1 MPPRTPALLRTAF
14 AVLRALL
21 GLVVLLALLAGI
33 PVALVAVGHPPSE
46 LTNRGLDVL
55 TQQDDGT
62 LFLTVLTLLGWAAWA
77 ALALSTLIEAI
88 ALVRRRAAPRVRG
101 LRGMQS
107 FVGMLL
113 GGLVLI
119 VPTTASAAPATH
131 SQPVTIS
138 APQNVSP
145 EEGPAATAVKDS
157 DGRAPGPVHTV
168 LSSTETPWSLA
179 EQYLGNGQRWRD
191 IAALNPDV
199 PGAASGGYLPEGA
212 AVQLPADARSTPAS
226 PAAANTPGTARPVPA
241 STTKSHTATEKNAP
255 ATARKDHT
263 CERSRTELPDHLIVK
278 SGDSLWSLAGT
289 YGDPGDWPELFEAN
303 KGQEQPGG
311 GHFTDPDVI
320 FPGQVLTVP
329 GAAHPRDDGSSTA
342 DSREPSPT
350 TSKPHAGSS
359 ASPTPEHEETRVP
372 STAPDDSR
380 ERATEGAQE
389 APSHKPA
396 ATGHAVAGADEDST
410 ARTAAVLGLTASG
423 AVAAALVGALATR
436 RLLQRRRLRRGRK
449 IAMPA
454 EPLASAEERL
464 RSVDAGHE
472 INRLDLM
479 LRTLAHHA
487 RTDASPLPQVSAV
500 QLGVQGAR
508 LHLAEAAPAL
518 APFGPTDSDTI
529 WWCPLDSDAISP
541 ADALRDTQPPYPALA
556 PLGTDEDGGIVLV
569 DLEWHG
575 ALHFTGSRGLRAL
588 RTLGL
593 CLALSPLTEQI
604 ELAVAGDETAPG
616 LSLLDPAR
624 VRAING
630 LAEATVA
637 LRAHRHDQEAVLSGE
652 GLNAARL
659 TDDAV
664 WPLIVLAD
672 LDSCSSPED
681 ADSAR
686 DLTSQEPVAAVAVVT
701 AGGTADVDED
711 TAWVIDTDAP
721 AVTVPGTS
729 LVCAVS
735 ASSDEEYA
743 ETFDLVLVTEQA
755 DVPDTGAPAHDL
767 VAADDTSIADAVSAP
782 APAPGGGPDTAPGE
796 AAPRT
801 GALAGLADLSE
812 DPDPAEDLEHEREG
826 AEDSSAAGDGPSL
839 KKCAPAEA
847 APARAVV
854 HARISAPEHDIV
866 VKAASGP
873 VIRVLGK
880 VDLEGTAGNI
890 TSNRRTRALEIA
902 AWLAFHPGSDRHALD
917 KCIEPAG
924 VVSTNV
930 RNSRINDL
938 RRWLGSGPDG
948 TAYLPHVTAQPDKRY
963 RLRGV
968 TLDWELFQELAA
980 AGEADPGPEGDEKM
994 AAALRMV
1001 TGQPFADIPPRR
1013 YQWAEPIIQ
1022 DMIRAIVHTAEGYAE
1037 RRLVHDDPRGALW
1050 AASHGLSVA
1059 REAEVLWCLKFR
1071 ALALLG
1077 HHEELENSIR
1087 ALEQYLADLGCS
1099 MQPETTEV
1107 LRSLKA
1113 LS

>member
-14 AVLRALL
+14 VVLRALL
-21 GLVVLLALLAGI
+21 GLAVLLALLAGI
-33 PVALVAVGHPPSE
+33 PLALVAVGHPPSE
-46 LTNRGLDVL
+46 LTQQGFGVL

-77 ALALSTLIEAI
+77 ALALSTLIEAT

-119 VPTTASAAPATH
+119 VPTTASAATPAH
-131 SQPVTIS
+131 GHPVSIS
-138 APQNVSP
+138 APQSVSA
-145 EEGPAATAVKDS
+145 EEGPETTAVKNS
-157 DGRAPGPVHTV
+157 GGHQAPGPVHTV

-179 EQYLGNGQRWRD
+179 EQYLGSGQRWRD
-191 IAALNPDV
+191 IAALNPDL
-199 PGAASGGYLPEGA
+199 PGAASGSYLPKDA
-212 AVQLPADARSTPAS
+212 AVQLPADARSAATPAAS
-226 PAAANTPGTARPVPA
+226 STPGAARAVP
-241 STTKSHTATEKNAP
+241 TNITKSKATAEEGAP
-255 ATARKDHT
+255 ATARKDRT
-263 CERSRTELPDHLIVK
+263 GETSRSELPDHLTVK

-289 YGDPGDWPELFEAN
+289 YGDPDDWPDLFQAN

-320 FPGQVLTVP
+320 YPGQVLTVP
-329 GAAHPRDDGSSTA
+329 EAARPRDGSPTP
-342 DSREPSPT
+342 DSRKPSPS
-350 TSKPHAGSS
+350 TSKPHK
-359 ASPTPEHEETRVP
+359 ASPAPERHEDTRVP
-372 STAPDDSR
+372 TSAPDDSR
-380 ERATEGAQE
+380 ERATGGAKE
-389 APSHKPA
+389 STAKTAPPRESAPS
-396 ATGHAVAGADEDST
+396 GHTTSAADEDGT
-410 ARTAAVLGLTASG
+410 GRTAAVLGLSASG

-449 IAMPA
+449 IAMPE
-454 EPLASAEERL
+454 EPLASAEEGL

-479 LRTLAHHA
+479 LRTLAHRA
-487 RTDASPLPQVSAV
+487 RADASPLPQVSAV

-508 LHLAEAAPAL
+508 LHLAEAAPPI
-518 APFGPTDSDTI
+518 APFASTDTDST
-529 WWCPLDSDAISP
+529 WWCPLDSNAISS

-593 CLALSPLTEQI
+593 CLALSPLAEQI

-616 LSLLDPAR
+616 LYLLDPAR

-630 LAEATVA
+630 LAEATTA
-637 LRAHRHDQEAVLSGE
+637 LHAHRHEQEAVLSGE

-672 LDSCSSPED
+672 LDSCSSPDE

-686 DLTSQEPVAAVAVVT
+686 ELTSEEPVAAVAVVT
-701 AGGTADVDED
+701 AGGTGHVHED
-711 TAWVIDTDAP
+711 KAWVIDTD
-721 AVTVPGTS
+721 VETVIVPGTS
-729 LVCAVS
+729 LACAIS

-743 ETFDLVLVTEQA
+743 DTFDLVLVTEQG
-755 DVPDTGAPAHDL
+755 DVPDTEPPAGEASS
-767 VAADDTSIADAVSAP
+767 AAVP
-782 APAPGGGPDTAPGE
+782 APAPSPEPT
-796 AAPRT
+796 PRS
-801 GALAGLADLSE
+801 GALAALADLSE
-812 DPDPAEDLEHEREG
+812 DDDPAEEQEHEDGDGDEG
-826 AEDSSAAGDGPSL
+826 AASGGPSSR
-839 KKCAPAEA
+839 KCAPAEA
-847 APARAVV
+847 PPARAVV
-854 HARISAPEHDIV
+854 HARIPVPEHDIA

-880 VDLEGTAGNI
+880 VDLEGAAGDI

-902 AWLAFHPGSDRHALD
+902 AWLSFHPGSDRHALD

-948 TAYLPHVTAQPDKRY
+948 TSYLPHVTAQPDKRY

-968 TLDWELFQELAA
+968 TLDWDLFQELAA

-1013 YQWAEPIIQ
+1013 YQWAEPIVQ

-1037 RRLVHDDPRGALW
+1037 RRLAHDDPRGALW

-1071 ALALLG
+1071 ALAHLG

-1113 LS
+1113 TS